1 MVEISLKEEQLPG
14 SLQVKQLQESFLLDL
29 IREDW
34 LSTEQARARL
44 RQLKLPQLAAE
55 GLRLRFAAA
64 ELKLPPEELSP
75 ASRRRQH
82 AAGMEF
88 QLACREAAAGWKH
101 IYPFASE
108 ANPLQLFFLI
118 PAKEGAEH
126 TDRAG
131 RFMEEL
137 ERRLGSSLKYACTV
151 TAGVELKGLK
161 RLKNAFVSCLCA
173 LGRSSLA
180 ETQQVEGSWAVSAV
194 TWLSA
199 DEERRLLH
207 LIGTADTFAFGQELD
222 ALFEAG
228 RQEAPL
234 SDLHLYQ
241 GLRVLHL
248 LAVTAGKFAFRGT
261 ALSKYVWNSHSTL
274 AACTNAPE
282 LKAQLS
288 ALALLVMEEVRL
300 ARQSPERAL
309 AEALRR
315 YIERNYGWELQPAL
329 AARLFGMEE
338 DSLLRHFKQ
347 HVGMQLADYAVKIR
361 MGRAEQLLPDASL
374 KLNDLALLV
383 GYDSPGHFVS
393 AFKKYSGR
401 SPKEYRERYQRS
413 R

>member
-64 ELKLPPEELSP
+64 ELKLPRRSCLPPPDADSMPRGWSFSLP
-75 ASRRRQH
+75 AGRRQQ
-82 AAGMEF
+82 AGSIF
-88 QLACREAAAGWKH
+88 IRLPVKRIRC
-101 IYPFASE
+101 S
-108 ANPLQLFFLI
+108 FFLI

-248 LAVTAGKFAFRGT
+248 LAVTAGKFAFRGLPCPNMCGT
-261 ALSKYVWNSHSTL
+261 AT
-274 AACTNAPE
+274 
-282 LKAQLS
+282 
-288 ALALLVMEEVRL
+288 
-300 ARQSPERAL
+300 AR
-309 AEALRR
+309 
-315 YIERNYGWELQPAL
+315 LQP
-329 AARLFGMEE
+329 
-338 DSLLRHFKQ
+338 
-347 HVGMQLADYAVKIR
+347 VR
-361 MGRAEQLLPDASL
+361 MR
-374 KLNDLALLV
+374 
-383 GYDSPGHFVS
+383 
-393 AFKKYSGR
+393 R
-401 SPKEYRERYQRS
+401 S
-413 R
+413 